1 MPSQFEQHL
10 RAVLDLPLGDTSV
23 LEGVAVMKNYLGG
36 ENEDIFGVYPLA
48 LSAEPR
54 AKIHFYGKETRPGR
68 KIGHVNISGTVAELE
83 ALRHSAAN
91 AASILRDGRPL

>member
-1 MPSQFEQHL
+1 M
-10 RAVLDLPLGDTSV
+10 
-23 LEGVAVMKNYLGG
+23 
-36 ENEDIFGVYPLA
+36 A

-68 KIGHVNISGTVAELE
+68 KIGHVNISGRVDELE
-83 ALRHSAAN
+83 SLRHSAAN